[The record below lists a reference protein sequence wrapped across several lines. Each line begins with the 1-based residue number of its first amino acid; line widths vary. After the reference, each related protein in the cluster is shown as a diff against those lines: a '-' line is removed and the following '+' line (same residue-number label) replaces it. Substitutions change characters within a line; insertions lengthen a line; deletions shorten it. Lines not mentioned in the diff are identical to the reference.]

1 MTGVSAFLFF
11 FSQAHNHHNQ
21 GRTLIMSQSFTS
33 MDAGTQRDEY
43 GEYEIIEHDGC
54 QVKHYIASGTL
65 HSIPKDI
72 PVYPEPEG
80 DPSY

>member
-21 GRTLIMSQSFTS
+21 GRTIIMSQSFTS
-33 MDAGTQRDEY
+33 MDARTQRDEY

>member
-1 MTGVSAFLFF
+1 
-11 FSQAHNHHNQ
+11 
-21 GRTLIMSQSFTS
+21 MSQSTTI

-43 GEYEIIEHDGC
+43 GEYEIIEHDGYA
-54 QVKHYIASGTL
+54 VKHYIASGTL

-80 DPSY
+80 APSY